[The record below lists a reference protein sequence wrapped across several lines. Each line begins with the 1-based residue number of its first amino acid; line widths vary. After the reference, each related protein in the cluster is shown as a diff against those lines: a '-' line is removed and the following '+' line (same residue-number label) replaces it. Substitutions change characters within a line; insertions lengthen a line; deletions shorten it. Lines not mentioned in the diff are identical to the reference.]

1 MINEIAL
8 DNEMLAAERKLKE
21 VLIHTESLDR
31 EAKEL
36 LSELKVTPQQLTAFV
51 NNKEHFTEKNWQELL
66 ALRSQLDERL
76 RCQLAQVRNPKEL
89 KKKRAGL
96 QDIQRNWIC
105 VR

>member
-8 DNEMLAAERKLKE
+8 DNEIQAAERKLKE
-21 VLIHTESLDR
+21 VLIRTESLDR

-66 ALRSQLDERL
+66 ALRSQIDEQL
-76 RCQLAQVRNPKEL
+76 RCQLAQIRNPKDL
-89 KKKRAGL
+89 KEKRAGL
-96 QDIQRNWIC
+96 QDIKLNWIS